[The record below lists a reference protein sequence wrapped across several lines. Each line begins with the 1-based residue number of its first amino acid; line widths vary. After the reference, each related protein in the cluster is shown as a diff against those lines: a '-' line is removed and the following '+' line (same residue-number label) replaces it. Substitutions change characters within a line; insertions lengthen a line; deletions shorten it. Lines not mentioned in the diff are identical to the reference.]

1 MAKKGVN
8 VISIYPSDHLMANIQ
23 NFKVSGRYKSLSAA
37 AISILSQ
44 YFTASDTVESTVDQ
58 TVFDKV
64 MDRLRAVEV
73 ALTQG
78 AGLNIQD
85 VQGMIDTA
93 FNDRDERLNSL
104 EKMVREGDLA
114 QSRVEEIVASAISPL
129 WERFAVVESKL
140 SMEVTVVEHQ
150 VLAQPKV
157 SKKAFKNSKKL
168 FIQEFSHRI
177 IRFSTY

>member
-8 VISIYPSDHLMANIQ
+8 VISIYPSDHLMTDIQ
-23 NFKVSGRYKSLSAA
+23 NLKVSGRYKSLSAT

-44 YFTASDTVESTVDQ
+44 YFAGSNTVESTVEH

-78 AGLNIQD
+78 AGLDIQD

-93 FNDRDERLNSL
+93 FNDRDERLDSL
-104 EKMVREGDLA
+104 EKLVREGALA
-114 QSRVEEIVASAISPL
+114 RSHVEQIVASAISPL
-129 WERFAVVESKL
+129 LERFAMVESKL
-140 SMEVTVVEHQ
+140 SIDATVVGDHVVNGQ
-150 VLAQPKV
+150 KTTLRQ
-157 SKKAFKNSKKL
+157 
-168 FIQEFSHRI
+168 
-177 IRFSTY
+177 

>member
-8 VISIYPSDHLMANIQ
+8 VISIYPSDALMTDIQ
-23 NFKVSGRYKSLSAA
+23 NFKVSGRYKSLSAS

-44 YFTASDTVESTVDQ
+44 YFTASNTVESTVDQ
-58 TVFDKV
+58 TVFDKI

-85 VQGMIDTA
+85 VQGMINTA
-93 FNDRDERLNSL
+93 FADLDERLDL
-104 EKMVREGDLA
+104 VEKMVREGALA

-129 WERFAVVESKL
+129 LERFAVVESKL
-140 SMEVTVVEHQ
+140 SIDATVVGDHVVNGQ
-150 VLAQPKV
+150 KTTLRQ
-157 SKKAFKNSKKL
+157 
-168 FIQEFSHRI
+168 
-177 IRFSTY
+177 